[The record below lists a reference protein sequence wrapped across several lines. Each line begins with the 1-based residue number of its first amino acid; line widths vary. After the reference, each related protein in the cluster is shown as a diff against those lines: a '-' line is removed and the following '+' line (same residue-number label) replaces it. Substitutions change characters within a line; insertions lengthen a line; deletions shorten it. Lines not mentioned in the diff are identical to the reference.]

1 MSAVVHNLDQLK
13 VETLTSTSGTS
24 VSAVVMNVAP
34 AERNT
39 ASNPPPS
46 AKPLFCLHGCAAN
59 PDAELLRNRYLCR
72 GGSLL
77 IVGNTGIGKSSLN
90 MQMMMRFAQGVEA
103 FGIQPARP
111 LKSLLIQGENDE
123 ADMVEM
129 RDSVVRSLR
138 LNAEQTAAINSNVLV
153 CTEHERVDA
162 DFVSEVVE
170 PLLAV
175 HKPDLLWIDPVF
187 QYLAG
192 DSNQQQ
198 VVGSFL
204 RGQIAPLIK
213 RHNCA
218 VVLVHHTGKPS
229 KQTNRRNTNPSTS
242 AYDAAGSAEFS
253 NWPRAVLSLQTD
265 KAAGRYRLVAG
276 KRGSRLG
283 WRMPDGCSVAY
294 EKLLQH
300 STEPGTIFWSEVVDA
315 ASTPANTTA
324 DHHSGGEAD
333 GREAHNA
340 LLERIPVG
348 GIEKKQLKKITNE
361 QTAIG
366 LNRLDE
372 AIDELIVQ
380 KTLEP
385 FNVPRPGKKH
395 AVHVRRV
402 AVELGAVA
410 SHPDP
415 TAANNTDDGCQV
427 PVPAP
432 QPAPPP
438 PS

>member
-1 MSAVVHNLDQLK
+1 MSAVVQNLDQLN
-13 VETLTSTSGTS
+13 VETLTSTSQGS
-24 VSAVVMNVAP
+24 VSPLVINH
-34 AERNT
+34 T
-39 ASNPPPS
+39 LSSTQQPS
-46 AKPLFCLHGCAAN
+46 AKPLFCLRGSVAN

-129 RDSVVRSLR
+129 RDSVVRSLQ
-138 LNAEQTAAINSNVLV
+138 LNNEQTAAINSNVLV
-153 CTEHERVDA
+153 CTEHDRVDA
-162 DFVSEVVE
+162 EFVAEVVE

-187 QYLAG
+187 QYLDG

-204 RGQIAPLIK
+204 RGQVAPLIK

-218 VVLVHHTGKPS
+218 VVLIHHTGKPLKGAKRTS
-229 KQTNRRNTNPSTS
+229 NPSLS

-253 NWPRAVLSLQTD
+253 NWPRAVLSLQTTTQT
-265 KAAGRYRLVAG
+265 GRYRLVAG
-276 KRGSRLG
+276 KRGGRLG
-283 WRMPDGCSVAY
+283 WRMPDGCTRTY

-300 STEPGTIFWSEVVDA
+300 STEPGTIFWSEVVVDA
-315 ASTPANTTA
+315 ATHNTAAENQNTA
-324 DHHSGGEAD
+324 ALHSD

-340 LLERIPVG
+340 VLARVPAE
-348 GIEKKQLKKITNE
+348 GIEKKALKKLANE
-361 QTAIG
+361 QAGIG
-366 LNRLDE
+366 LNHFDDII
-372 AIDELIVQ
+372 AELIAE
-380 KTLEP
+380 KALEP
-385 FNVPRPGKKH
+385 FK
-395 AVHVRRV
+395 VRRTTGGKAAIFV
-402 AVELGAVA
+402 RRPAADNHAGAPVL
-410 SHPDP
+410 
-415 TAANNTDDGCQV
+415 AAI
-427 PVPAP
+427 PAVPAP
-432 QPAPPP
+432 PT

>member
-1 MSAVVHNLDQLK
+1 MSAVVPNLDQLN
-13 VETLTSTSGTS
+13 VTTLTSTSQGS
-24 VSAVVMNVAP
+24 VSPVVMNVAP
-34 AERNT
+34 PDSHP

-46 AKPLFCLHGCAAN
+46 AKPLFCLRGSAAN
-59 PDAELLRNRYLCR
+59 PDAELLQNRYLCR

-77 IVGNTGIGKSSLN
+77 LVGNTGIGKSSLN

-129 RDSVVRSLR
+129 RDSVVRSLM
-138 LNAEQTAAINSNVLV
+138 LNDEQTAAINNNVFV
-153 CTEHERVDA
+153 CTEHDRVDA
-162 DFVSEVVE
+162 EFVAQVVD

-187 QYLAG
+187 QYLDG

-204 RGQIAPLIK
+204 RGQLAPLIK

-218 VVLVHHTGKPS
+218 VVLVHHTGKPLKGAKRTS
-229 KQTNRRNTNPSTS
+229 NPSLS

-253 NWPRAVLSLQTD
+253 NWPRAVLSLQTTTQT
-265 KAAGRYRLVAG
+265 GRYRLVAG
-276 KRGSRLG
+276 KRGGRLG
-283 WRMPDGCSVAY
+283 WRMPDGCTRTY

-300 STEPGTIFWSEVVDA
+300 STEPGTIFWSEVVVDA
-315 ASTPANTTA
+315 ATHNTAAENQNTA
-324 DHHSGGEAD
+324 ALHSD

-340 LLERIPVG
+340 VLARVPAE
-348 GIEKKQLKKITNE
+348 GIEKKALKKLANE
-361 QTAIG
+361 QAGIG
-366 LNRLDE
+366 LNHFDDII
-372 AIDELIVQ
+372 AELIAE
-380 KTLEP
+380 KALEP
-385 FNVPRPGKKH
+385 FK
-395 AVHVRRV
+395 VRRTTGGKAAIFV
-402 AVELGAVA
+402 RRPAADNTAGVPVLAAVPA
-410 SHPDP
+410 
-415 TAANNTDDGCQV
+415 
-427 PVPAP
+427 VPAP
-432 QPAPPP
+432 PT